1 MKNLFDINGKVIVI
15 TGGCGI
21 LGRGIALYLAEQG
34 AKIVILDRAAEV
46 GEQIV
51 ADIKAKGGEA
61 SFFLT
66 DVLNKEILEQNKKD
80 ILALVT
86 LINEVLERLAGV
98 LGEISKNSDLC
109 LIVDEFLKHL
119 AGKAAA
125 QNKEIFGDRF
135 LVYRNQIG
143 SRFIHCRHDQ
153 VERGLGI
160 GDNLFLPCDNRYR
173 FVF

>member
-1 MKNLFDINGKVIVI
+1 MDTEERRIVI
-15 TGGCGI
+15 YPHCAK
-21 LGRGIALYLAEQG
+21 GRPYSAQRQVEKRKG
-34 AKIVILDRAAEV
+34 AKPGLSACIRQPLHRFRL
-46 GEQIV
+46 
-51 ADIKAKGGEA
+51 GG
-61 SFFLT
+61 
-66 DVLNKEILEQNKKD
+66 NKKD
-80 ILALVT
+80 VLALVT

-143 SRFIHCRHDQ
+143 SRFIPCRHDQ

-160 GDNLFLPCDNRYR
+160 GDNPFPPL
-173 FVF
+173 